1 MVKLHPQHL
10 VRRQLIKEVTMGLE
24 DVTFD
29 TGIESNGDT
38 DSVEI
43 SPQDASEIYHGF
55 LNNIPEQDRQIV
67 GRYAKD
73 WDGAV
78 TKQFQKIHEQ
88 YKPYKELGDVEALQ
102 QAQQFV
108 SKFNE
113 MPLEVYQVFKQGLIE
128 HFGEDF
134 EDQLMNGNQEYE
146 ESEYEEYEDDDDD
159 GGDYEE
165 IELPDA
171 VLDFL
176 EQIGATVDDIQSW
189 REQQEAA
196 AEEQYENEQLDNL
209 LKDVH
214 NSLLKGYKLDSDDDD
229 WLLIQM
235 SKGKEPKEAAEAW
248 IKKFG
253 GQQSG
258 ARPVAPRIMSGQGG
272 VPNDQVDLT
281 KLRGQDRRNAVA
293 AILEQARGA

>member
-1 MVKLHPQHL
+1 
-10 VRRQLIKEVTMGLE
+10 MGLE
-24 DVTFD
+24 EVTF
-29 TGIESNGDT
+29 GGDEAPP
-38 DSVEI
+38 VEEAVP
-43 SPQDASEIYHGF
+43 SESEIYHGF

-88 YKPYKELGDVEALQ
+88 YKPYKELGDIEALQ

-108 SKFNE
+108 SRFNE

-134 EDQLMNGNQEYE
+134 EDQLMNGQE
-146 ESEYEEYEDDDDD
+146 EEYEDVEGEYDDDD
-159 GGDYEE
+159 DGDYEE

-171 VLDFL
+171 VIDFL

-189 REQQEAA
+189 KEQQEAA
-196 AEEQYENEQLDNL
+196 AEEQYENEQLDKL

-214 NSLLKGYKLDSDDDD
+214 NTLLQGYKLDSDDDD

-258 ARPVAPRIMSGQGG
+258 NPRTAPRIMSGQGG
-272 VPNDQVDLT
+272 VPNDQVDLA
-281 KLRGQDRRNAVA
+281 KLKGQDRKNAVA

>member
-1 MVKLHPQHL
+1 
-10 VRRQLIKEVTMGLE
+10 MGLE
-24 DVTFD
+24 EVTFGSD
-29 TGIESNGDT
+29 EAPP
-38 DSVEI
+38 VEEVVP
-43 SPQDASEIYHGF
+43 SESEIYHGF

-88 YKPYKELGDVEALQ
+88 YKPYKELGDIEALQ

-108 SKFNE
+108 SRFNE
-113 MPLEVYQVFKQGLIE
+113 MPLEVFQVFKQGLIE

-134 EDQLMNGNQEYE
+134 EDQLMNGQDEDVEYE
-146 ESEYEEYEDDDDD
+146 DGEYEDDDD
-159 GGDYEE
+159 GDYEE

-171 VLDFL
+171 VIDFL
-176 EQIGATVDDIQSW
+176 EQIGATVDDINSW
-189 REQQEAA
+189 KEQQEAA
-196 AEEQYENEQLDNL
+196 AEEQYENEQLDKL

-214 NSLLKGYKLDSDDDD
+214 NTLLQGYKLDSDDDD

-253 GQQSG
+253 SQQSG
-258 ARPVAPRIMSGQGG
+258 NPRIAPRIMSGQGG
-272 VPNDQVDLT
+272 VPNDQVDLA
-281 KLRGQDRRNAVA
+281 KLKGQDRKNAVA

>member
-1 MVKLHPQHL
+1 MSLD
-10 VRRQLIKEVTMGLE
+10 
-24 DVTFD
+24 DVSFD
-29 TGIESNGDT
+29 AEPVEAQSTPDT
-38 DSVEI
+38 
-43 SPQDASEIYHGF
+43 SEIYHGF

-78 TKQFQKIHEQ
+78 TRQFQKIHDE
-88 YKPYKELGDVEALQ
+88 YKPYKELGDVEQLRM
-102 QAQQFV
+102 AQEFIN
-108 SKFNE
+108 KFNE
-113 MPLEVYQVFKQGLIE
+113 MPLEVYQVFKQGLAE
-128 HFGEDF
+128 QFGEDF
-134 EDQLMNGNQEYE
+134 EEQLMNQNGYQEDGEYE
-146 ESEYEEYEDDDDD
+146 DVDDEYDDDDD
-159 GGDYEE
+159 GDYEE
-165 IELPDA
+165 IELPEA

-281 KLRGQDRRNAVA
+281 KLRGQDRRSAVA

>member
-1 MVKLHPQHL
+1 
-10 VRRQLIKEVTMGLE
+10 MGLE
-24 DVTFD
+24 DVSFGT
-29 TGIESNGDT
+29 EEAT
-38 DSVEI
+38 DSGSEEI
-43 SPQDASEIYHGF
+43 VPDASEIYHGF

-88 YKPYKELGDVEALQ
+88 YKPYKELGELEALQ
-102 QAQQFV
+102 QAQAFV

-134 EDQLMNGNQEYE
+134 EDQLMNGDQYESDEYE
-146 ESEYEEYEDDDDD
+146 EVDDEYDDDD
-159 GGDYEE
+159 GEYEE
-165 IELPDA
+165 VELPDA

-196 AEEQYENEQLDNL
+196 ANEQYENEQLDKL

-214 NSLLKGYKLDSDDDD
+214 NTLLQGYKLDSDDDD

-253 GQQSG
+253 SQQSG
-258 ARPVAPRIMSGQGG
+258 NPRIAPRIMSGQGG
-272 VPNDQVDLT
+272 VPNDQVDLA
-281 KLRGQDRRNAVA
+281 KLRGQDRKNAVA

>member
-1 MVKLHPQHL
+1 
-10 VRRQLIKEVTMGLE
+10 MGLE
-24 DVTFD
+24 EVTF
-29 TGIESNGDT
+29 GGDEAPP
-38 DSVEI
+38 VEEAVP
-43 SPQDASEIYHGF
+43 SESEIYHGF

-88 YKPYKELGDVEALQ
+88 YKPYKELGDIEALQ

-108 SKFNE
+108 SRFNE

-134 EDQLMNGNQEYE
+134 EDQLMNGQE
-146 ESEYEEYEDDDDD
+146 EEYEDVEGEYDDDD
-159 GGDYEE
+159 GDYEE

-171 VLDFL
+171 VIDFL

-189 REQQEAA
+189 KEQQEAA
-196 AEEQYENEQLDNL
+196 AEEQYENEQLDKL

-214 NSLLKGYKLDSDDDD
+214 NTLLQGYKLDSDDDD

-258 ARPVAPRIMSGQGG
+258 NPRTAPRIMSGQGG
-272 VPNDQVDLT
+272 VPNDQVDLA
-281 KLRGQDRRNAVA
+281 KLKGQDRKNAVA